1 MRIYDR
7 MMLTH
12 ALHLLLHPERVPE
25 ECPPP
30 SVLRNHPRS
39 LQAVRC
45 CISIYWHIRLMTTT
59 SQGRVFLV
67 GPPVLSC
74 KYGQALNFPNF
85 PPAIQKH
92 LVAEAYN
99 GCFRFET

>member
-1 MRIYDR
+1 MIA
-7 MMLTH
+7 H
-12 ALHLLLHPERVPE
+12 ALRFFWALQVQWVQQVQQA
-25 ECPPP
+25 P
-30 SVLRNHPRS
+30 SSRHNPGS

-67 GPPVLSC
+67 GPPLLSC
-74 KYGQALNFPNF
+74 KYGPALNFPNF